1 MITPEKLKEIRIQ
14 NKLSQDDLAQITGVH
29 YQYISDL
36 ERGVKPISHKF
47 SEKLKQKGLIKDEG
61 KKEAIREKWFDR
73 LTESELQTLEKITKE
88 DKAALILFFNAINGD
103 IAKIEL
109 LSQYLKSRYTVNI
122 SE

>member
-1 MITPEKLKEIRIQ
+1 MITPELLKKIRTENNLTQEEFANKLGVTSVYLCRLETEAKPITHKFEMKLKESGFLQ
-14 NKLSQDDLAQITGVH
+14 EEVAL
-29 YQYISDL
+29 
-36 ERGVKPISHKF
+36 
-47 SEKLKQKGLIKDEG
+47 
-61 KKEAIREKWFDR
+61 KKEWFDR

-88 DKAALILFFNAINGD
+88 DKAALILFLDAVNGD